1 MQPVLENSA
10 FAHQC
15 LPLSTGNCESANWKK
30 GLEGGSPQACWREDN
45 SEHFLHF
52 LDTNHA
58 WPKFQAFA
66 ISSPC
71 AGCQTVLVKVPAL
84 TTSHCKH
91 IHVQEAL
98 QSFMVRVGLWT
109 GFLLARLKVSHQFL
123 QLGACFL
130 RRQHL
135 LSQTPVLLDQALHCF
150 FLFLVAYLQA
160 WRDKLGKHLLKGKG
174 QGCTETA
181 EDKQYKVEHGSDWFW
196 YKNNKAQLNIDWTW
210 HSSLWKSA
218 FTQYDCFNNGK
229 PLSKKAVQQNLLSGE
244 VPLPKSIKSVGRTC
258 LPIVPGCCNVAS

>member
-1 MQPVLENSA
+1 MGQAKGKLHVKKQSFSQQKARKLACPNISWMTRQAVASIWAPDLQCQKQPPAERQKLPAGCPSINTVSGHMWLGHVNAASA
-10 FAHQC
+10 WKLCFCTPMLAIVHWQLWKC
-15 LPLSTGNCESANWKK
+15 KLKKK

-45 SEHFLHF
+45 SEHLLHF

-109 GFLLARLKVSHQFL
+109 RFLLARLKVSHQFL

-181 EDKQYKVEHGSDWFW
+181 EDKQ
-196 YKNNKAQLNIDWTW
+196 
-210 HSSLWKSA
+210 
-218 FTQYDCFNNGK
+218 
-229 PLSKKAVQQNLLSGE
+229 
-244 VPLPKSIKSVGRTC
+244 
-258 LPIVPGCCNVAS
+258 